1 MNNFSFQ
8 EYKKIIKYY
17 QKFLKPVF
25 FSQIKKKTDNFF
37 TIRHDVEFSIDRAL
51 QLAEIE
57 KKDLKVR
64 SSFFFQLRNNSYN
77 LLSYENKKII
87 STIKK
92 MGHKVGL
99 HFNYKGK
106 NNKKILIKELLSQS
120 KIFNQ
125 EFNNQYK
132 FFSPHRPSK

>member
-17 QKFLKPVF
+17 QNFLKPIF

-64 SSFFFQLRNNSYN
+64 SSFFFS
-77 LLSYENKKII
+77 
-87 STIKK
+87 IKK
-92 MGHKVGL
+92 
-99 HFNYKGK
+99 
-106 NNKKILIKELLSQS
+106 
-120 KIFNQ
+120 
-125 EFNNQYK
+125 
-132 FFSPHRPSK
+132 